1 MRTLA
6 MLVMAGE
13 ADSTG
18 NGRRGALGKG
28 SGSGAIAVAAAA
40 WPLLRGAA
48 DSREGWGCCGG
59 GCAFGLAGSDA
70 LARGVSTG
78 DEGGIA
84 SEAALAGAGC
94 FGFLGL
100 SHRSQ
105 RIPRVIAA
113 PHIKHFEAMG
123 QALFRDLTPATYR
136 AAR

>member
-1 MRTLA
+1 
-6 MLVMAGE
+6 MLVIAGE

-18 NGRRGALGKG
+18 NGRSGALGKG

-40 WPLLRGAA
+40 WPLFRGAEV
-48 DSREGWGCCGG
+48 SRGGCG
-59 GCAFGLAGSDA
+59 GCAFGFAETGA
-70 LARGVSTG
+70 LARGASTG
-78 DEGGIA
+78 GEGGIT
-84 SEAALAGAGC
+84 SDAALAGAGC

-113 PHIKHFEAMG
+113 PHMKHFEAMG
-123 QALFRDLTPATYR
+123 QALLRDLTPATYR

>member
-1 MRTLA
+1 
-6 MLVMAGE
+6 MLVIAGE

-40 WPLLRGAA
+40 WPLFRGAT
-48 DSREGWGCCGG
+48 DSREGWGCCVG
-59 GCAFGLAGSDA
+59 AFGFDETGA

-78 DEGGIA
+78 GEGGMTSVA
-84 SEAALAGAGC
+84 AGAGC

-113 PHIKHFEAMG
+113 PHMKHFEAMG